1 MGPIKIVKVAV
12 NDVAYDF
19 DKLYDYIVPVQYQ
32 NLVKVGQRVQVPFG
46 RSNKKRIGM
55 IFEIKVY
62 DQEEQLP
69 YFTPKGLAIKPI
81 ISIIDEVA
89 IVNDEIMNI
98 ILWLKE
104 HTFCKFFD
112 AIKTVI
118 PAGYN
123 VSLLKKYKLSDKISQ
138 DSFGNLDTQEKSL
151 INYVSSNCKGEV
163 NQTMVEGLTEDQRLV
178 LFKLIEDGYIVE
190 RDIFKRKIQDS
201 KLLMVELTDV
211 AYDLIDD
218 VNNYKLTE
226 KQKKVINF
234 LLESE
239 AASLKEVIYMC
250 GVTKTVI
257 DNLIKKGLIKYF
269 EVEDYRKPYELKVDQ
284 KVKEF
289 NLNECQA
296 EVFNG
301 LLNLINTEEPYMS
314 LLRGVTGSGKTS
326 IFINLMRYVVNRG
339 KTAILLVPEIA
350 LTPQMINIL
359 EKHFGENV
367 AILHSGLTL
376 ANRLDEWKRIKA
388 GKANVVLGTRSAVFA
403 PLENIGLIIM
413 DEEQEESYKSNNVPR
428 YHARDVAMI
437 RTKYNNALFLMAS
450 ATPSVEMYYKLQKK
464 NFNIFNLNK
473 RYNNSVL
480 PEVSI
485 VDMQEEKQNGNNS
498 FFSKELILAIENN
511 LKYGQQ
517 TIIFINRRGYN
528 TIVKCDEC
536 NHVELCPNCDI
547 VLTYHKANNKLM
559 CHYCGYIKDVVKKC
573 EKCGS
578 AYIKYSGVGTQ
589 KIELQL
595 EDIFPQ
601 AKILRLDA
609 DKIINRFSYDRYF
622 DDFLNRKYDILIG
635 TQMVAK
641 GLNFPNVTLVGVI
654 DADRSI
660 YNSDYKGFERT
671 YNILTQVIGRS
682 GRGSEN
688 GRAIIQTNDVR
699 NEIFDLVLSQDYNAF
714 YNREILFRKKL
725 LYPPFCDM
733 AIIGL
738 VGSNESSIIKIGNEI
753 FDIIKELVLEDFF
766 NVKLKVFG
774 PVTEVISKINN
785 KYRYKIFLKYKN
797 DKNFRRMI
805 DVMLKKILKKAHNFN
820 VSIFFDKI

>member
-32 NLVKVGQRVQVPFG
+32 ELVKVGQRVQIPFG

-62 DQEEQLP
+62 DKEEQLP

-81 ISIIDEVA
+81 ISIIDEEA
-89 IVNDEIMNI
+89 IVNDEMLNI

-123 VSLLKKYKLSDKISQ
+123 VTLFKRYKLSNKISQ
-138 DSFGNLDTQEKSL
+138 AFFDDLDPQEKYL
-151 INYVSSNCKGEV
+151 IDYITDNFKSEI
-163 NQTMVEGLTEDQRLV
+163 NQTMVESLTENQRLV
-178 LFKLIEDGYIVE
+178 LLKLIEDGYIVE
-190 RDIFKRKIQDS
+190 RDIFKRKVQDS
-201 KLLMVELTDV
+201 KLLMVELTDAV
-211 AYDLIDD
+211 YDLIDD
-218 VNNYKLTE
+218 VNNYKLTA

-239 AASLKEVIYMC
+239 SASLKEVIYMC

-269 EVEDYRKPYELKVDQ
+269 EVEDYRKPYELKEDQ
-284 KVKEF
+284 KVNEF
-289 NLNECQA
+289 ILNESQS

-301 LLNLINTEEPYMS
+301 LLNLINQEKPS
-314 LLRGVTGSGKTS
+314 LALIRGVTGSGKTS
-326 IFINLMRYVVNRG
+326 IFINLMRYVVSQG

-350 LTPQMINIL
+350 LTPQMIDIL

-376 ANRLDEWKRIKA
+376 ANRLDEWKRIKS
-388 GKANVVLGTRSAVFA
+388 GKAHVVLGTRSAVFA

-413 DEEQEESYKSNNVPR
+413 DEEQEESYKSHNSPR
-428 YHARDVAMI
+428 YHARDVAMM
-437 RTKYNNALFLMAS
+437 RAKYNNALFLMAS
-450 ATPSVEMYYKLQKK
+450 ATPSVEIYYKLQKK

-485 VDMQEEKQNGNNS
+485 VDMQEEKQNGNHS
-498 FFSKELILAIENN
+498 FFSKELILNIEDN
-511 LKYGQQ
+511 LKNGQQ

-536 NHVELCPNCDI
+536 NHVEECPNCDI
-547 VLTYHKANNKLM
+547 ALTYHKANNKLM

-573 EKCGS
+573 EQCGS
-578 AYIKYSGVGTQ
+578 TYIKYSGVGTQ

-622 DDFLNRKYDILIG
+622 DDFLNKKYDILIG

-660 YNSDYKGFERT
+660 YNIDYKGFERT

-682 GRGSEN
+682 GRGREH
-688 GRAIIQTNDVR
+688 GRAIIQTNDVH
-699 NEIFDLVLSQDYNAF
+699 NDIFDLVLSQDYNAF
-714 YNREILFRKKL
+714 YNREIMFREKL
-725 LYPPFCDM
+725 LYPPFCDIG
-733 AIIGL
+733 IIGL

-753 FDIIKELVLEDFF
+753 FNIIKELVLEDFSS
-766 NVKLKVFG
+766 VKLKVFG

-797 DKNFRRMI
+797 DKNFRKMI
-805 DVMLKKILKKAHNFN
+805 DVLLKKILKKAHKFN